1 MNKLLKKHLKEALQ
15 HMDRPVNDIHMRQ
28 TCEAVKWE
36 WTKKHKDRIRFW
48 DLFKVQ
54 IRFLGWRVWL
64 VQNLFLIT
72 IYILFES
79 MSDHFWVANNRYTSI
94 FLCCISISLLL
105 SAVPFI
111 YRSVKYKTQEIEMA
125 SYFSR
130 AKFILVNLLML
141 GIGNVIVLGVVF
153 GLAVVKTSLS
163 MGGILLYLGVPYLTT
178 GCELLHLLGHTPA
191 GQFSKKTIK
200 SITALGFVLVL
211 INQFYDFFSIQSFS
225 GSWFIVCSGLV
236 IYMIYQVRYIA
247 FQSPYVDTY

>member
-1 MNKLLKKHLKEALQ
+1 
-15 HMDRPVNDIHMRQ
+15 
-28 TCEAVKWE
+28 
-36 WTKKHKDRIRFW
+36 
-48 DLFKVQ
+48 
-54 IRFLGWRVWL
+54 
-64 VQNLFLIT
+64 
-72 IYILFES
+72 
-79 MSDHFWVANNRYTSI
+79 
-94 FLCCISISLLL
+94 
-105 SAVPFI
+105 
-111 YRSVKYKTQEIEMA
+111 MA

-191 GQFSKKTIK
+191 GQFSKKTII
-200 SITALGFVLVL
+200 SITALEFVLVL

>member
-15 HMDRPVNDIHMRQ
+15 HMDRPVNDIHMWQ
-28 TCEAVKWE
+28 TCEAAKRE
-36 WTKKHKDRIRFW
+36 WTKKHRDRIRFW
-48 DLFKVQ
+48 DLFKIQ

-79 MSDHFWVANNRYTSI
+79 MSDHFGVENNRYTSI
-94 FLCCISISLLL
+94 FLCCISVSLLL

-111 YRSVKYKTQEIEMA
+111 YRSVRYKTQEIEMA
-125 SYFSR
+125 AYFSR
-130 AKFILVNLLML
+130 AKFLLVALLML
-141 GIGNVIVLGVVF
+141 GIGNAVVLGVVF

-163 MGGILLYLGVPYLTT
+163 TGGIVLYLGVPYLTT
-178 GCELLHLLGHTPA
+178 GCVLIYLLGHTPA
-191 GQFSKKTIK
+191 GQFSKKTTI
-200 SITALGFVLVL
+200 SITVSGFVFVL
-211 INQFYDFFSIQSFS
+211 INQFYDFFAIQAFS
-225 GSWFIVCSGLV
+225 GGWFIVCSGLV